1 MLENNLVLK
10 NFSCI
15 DDSELA
21 ESRGGIGVVATGV
34 IIGSLTVFLSGVFS
48 GFTDGMTQ
56 EKKPAT
62 V

>member
-21 ESRGGIGVVATGV
+21 ESQAASVL
-34 IIGSLTVFLSGVFS
+34 SL
-48 GFTDGMTQ
+48 
-56 EKKPAT
+56 PASSLEASLYFCP
-62 V
+62 VSSLALRMA

>member
-21 ESRGGIGVVATGV
+21 ESQGGIGVVATGWHDARKETCNC
-34 IIGSLTVFLSGVFS
+34 IN
-48 GFTDGMTQ
+48 
-56 EKKPAT
+56 KW
-62 V
+62 